1 MQNFCPRHYDGNI
14 FTATFCSRHFQL
26 EPSRP
31 NTISSFAL
39 SSIRLSDF
47 RDLLVELLKAFS
59 LKSSTRRCVESVSSM
74 ELTANEEIVLDLE
87 QMMEEKRVVFA
98 NFEDVRES
106 GWDPK

>member
-1 MQNFCPRHYDGNI
+1 
-14 FTATFCSRHFQL
+14 
-26 EPSRP
+26 
-31 NTISSFAL
+31 
-39 SSIRLSDF
+39 
-47 RDLLVELLKAFS
+47 
-59 LKSSTRRCVESVSSM
+59 VSSM